1 MEARRIKVGKV
12 AGLLAIF
19 VEQMDAMGAKL
30 TVKPVVTTVVSINY
44 SNFYLALQYS
54 IFSSDMAS

>member
-12 AGLLAIF
+12 AGLLAKF